1 MPAELSVNSKVQINF
16 SFAEGAQLAVLAG
29 FVQAVAERMPG
40 NLAFQGGSALHLIHG
55 SPRFSEDLDFLVKH
69 SLDKGLLETALE
81 GGRQR
86 LADHLLLYAPDTCVD
101 LVAKPD
107 RRPILFEYRIR
118 EGLRDDGPVR
128 LRLKVEF
135 WPVPKTLLDHYKA
148 PQRRF
153 VAGVVQPLVP
163 TAELVE
169 IWLDKVHAMA
179 FRPRLKPRDVFD
191 LWWIEAGREV
201 RELSVDERLKRF
213 ANHARMYDATRLPE
227 TPALLRARARDLA
240 NPATVARVGGD
251 LLRWLPKEHAQLAC
265 APNIDTV
272 VATACSS
279 LEAAAEVLAGQPELL
294 AMLAAEGREKGS
306 RETEEASRRPARRA
320 APG

>member
-1 MPAELSVNSKVQINF
+1 MNQINF

-86 LADHLLLYAPDTCVD
+86 LADYLLLHTPDTCVD

-107 RRPILFEYRIR
+107 RRPMLFEYRIR
-118 EGLRDDGPVR
+118 EGSRDDGPVR

-135 WPVPKTLLDHYKA
+135 WPVPKALLDRYKA

-153 VAGVVQPLVP
+153 IAGIVQPLVP

-201 RELSVDERLKRF
+201 RELSVAERLTRF
-213 ANHARMYDATRLPE
+213 ANHARMYDTARLPE
-227 TPALLRARARDLA
+227 TPTLLRARAQDLA
-240 NPATVARVGGD
+240 DPATMARVGSD
-251 LLRWLPKEHAQLAC
+251 LLRWLPKEHAQLAR
-265 APNIDTV
+265 APDLDTM
-272 VATACSS
+272 VATARGS
-279 LEAAAEVLAGQPELL
+279 LEAAADVLAGQPELL
-294 AMLAAEGREKGS
+294 ARLAAEGCEKGP
-306 RETEEASRRPARRA
+306 RETVETVETPPRRPARGA
-320 APG
+320 APGR